1 MDGKEQF
8 SKPLGAAGREVMQL
22 MNEHHVPLWNAALEH
37 LPKAMDGSVL
47 DVGCGGG
54 GFLRKLSE
62 RYPYAMLF
70 GIDLSED
77 AVRMTSEVDSD
88 LVESGSLE
96 LAVGSVDGL
105 PYDDGAFDMA
115 TAIETY
121 FFWPDQGKGIAEM
134 SRVLSPGGVLMVA
147 SELRLGGDDEAE
159 ILEKCGEYGMR
170 LLRDEEMLEIMDHCE
185 LDAECFIVG
194 PGVLYR
200 GVKRF

>member
-1 MDGKEQF
+1 MEDKKQF
-8 SKPLGAAGREVMQL
+8 SKPLGAAGREVMEQ
-22 MNEHHVPLWNAALEH
+22 MNEHHVPLWNEALARM
-37 LPKAMDGSVL
+37 PKAMDGSVL

-54 GFLRKLSE
+54 GFLRKLSVK
-62 RYPYAMLF
+62 YPYAMLF

-77 AVRMTSEVDSD
+77 AVQMTSEVGSD

-96 LAVGSVDGL
+96 LAVGSAESL
-105 PYDDGAFDMA
+105 PYEDGAFDMA

-121 FFWPDQGKGIAEM
+121 FFWPDLEKGVSEL
-134 SRVLSPGGVLMVA
+134 SRVLSPGGVLMIA

-159 ILEKCGEYGMR
+159 VLEKCGEYGMR
-170 LLRDEEMLEIMDHCE
+170 LLSDEEMLETMDRCG

>member
-1 MDGKEQF
+1 MEDKKQF
-8 SKPLGAAGREVMQL
+8 SKPLGAAGREVMEQ
-22 MNEHHVPLWNAALEH
+22 MNEHHVPLWNEALARM
-37 LPKAMDGSVL
+37 PKAMDGSVL

-77 AVRMTSEVDSD
+77 AVRMTSEVGSD

-96 LAVGSVDGL
+96 LAVGSAESL
-105 PYDDGAFDMA
+105 PYEDGAFDMA

-121 FFWPDQGKGIAEM
+121 FFWPDLEKGVSEL
-134 SRVLSPGGVLMVA
+134 SRVLSPGGVLMIA
-147 SELRLGGDDEAE
+147 SELRLGGDDEE
-159 ILEKCGEYGMR
+159 EVLEKCGEYGMR
-170 LLRDEEMLEIMDHCE
+170 LLSDEGMLETMDRCG

>member
-1 MDGKEQF
+1 MEDKKQF
-8 SKPLGAAGREVMQL
+8 SKPLGAAGREVMEQ
-22 MNEHHVPLWNAALEH
+22 MNEHHVPLWNEALARM
-37 LPKAMDGSVL
+37 PKAMDGSVL

-77 AVRMTSEVDSD
+77 AVRMTSEVGSD

-96 LAVGSVDGL
+96 LAVGSAESL
-105 PYDDGAFDMA
+105 PYEDGAFDMA

-121 FFWPDQGKGIAEM
+121 FFWPDLEEGVSEL
-134 SRVLSPGGVLMVA
+134 SRVLSPGGVLMIA

-159 ILEKCGEYGMR
+159 VLEKCGEYGMR
-170 LLRDEEMLEIMDHCE
+170 LLSDEGMLETMDRCG

>member
-1 MDGKEQF
+1 MEDKKQF
-8 SKPLGAAGREVMQL
+8 SKPLGVAGRAVMEQ
-22 MNEHHVPLWNAALEH
+22 MNEHHVPLWNEALARM
-37 LPKAMDGSVL
+37 PKAMDGSVL

-77 AVRMTSEVDSD
+77 AVQMTSEVDSD
-88 LVESGSLE
+88 LMESGSLE
-96 LAVGSVDGL
+96 LAMGSAESL
-105 PYDDGAFDMA
+105 PYEDGAFDMA

-121 FFWPDQGKGIAEM
+121 FFWPDLEKGLSEL
-134 SRVLSPGGVLMVA
+134 SRVLSPGGILMIA

-159 ILEKCGEYGMR
+159 VLEKCGEYGMR
-170 LLRDEEMLEIMDHCE
+170 LLSDEEMLETMDRCG